1 MRLYTYSKE
10 GIGRIFRISKYFLQ
24 VVHRCGAQPIN
35 VIWCQLPYFFPDM
48 DDWFRDEKKPSD
60 TVCILPDAKPL
71 ISLSKEN
78 CSKLTCCERESGFMD
93 VKVETV
99 SKA

>member
-1 MRLYTYSKE
+1 
-10 GIGRIFRISKYFLQ
+10 
-24 VVHRCGAQPIN
+24 
-35 VIWCQLPYFFPDM
+35 M

-60 TVCILPDAKPL
+60 TVCILPVAKAL

-78 CSKLTCCERESGFMD
+78 CSKFTCCERENGFIN

-99 SKA
+99 LKAYVSIQK

>member
-1 MRLYTYSKE
+1 
-10 GIGRIFRISKYFLQ
+10 
-24 VVHRCGAQPIN
+24 
-35 VIWCQLPYFFPDM
+35 M

-60 TVCILPDAKPL
+60 TVCSLPDAKQL

-78 CSKLTCCERESGFMD
+78 CSKFMCCEREKGFIN

>member
-1 MRLYTYSKE
+1 MTWMS
-10 GIGRIFRISKYFLQ
+10 
-24 VVHRCGAQPIN
+24 
-35 VIWCQLPYFFPDM
+35 
-48 DDWFRDEKKPSD
+48 DEKKPSE

-71 ISLSKEN
+71 FSLSKEN
-78 CSKLTCCERESGFMD
+78 CSKFTCCARENGFIN